1 MGNSEKS
8 KTRMQIFVRKFQD
21 ATNWCMTDYIKCSIR
36 AKPNHFILDIGT
48 NDLNSNEPPDK
59 IAKPITDL
67 IWNLKNLM
75 SVSRQL

>member
-1 MGNSEKS
+1 
-8 KTRMQIFVRKFQD
+8 
-21 ATNWCMTDYIKCSIR
+21 MTDYIKCLIR

-59 IAKPITDL
+59 IAKPITDF

-75 SVSRQL
+75 LVSRQL